1 MMKRKNRRRE
11 FVKFVEIFSLL
22 MQHAHARSTFLS
34 NYGEKE
40 SIFEAFSF

>member
-34 NYGEKE
+34 NSGEKG
-40 SIFEAFSF
+40 SIFEAFHF